1 MNPLAIITGAS
12 RGIGRGI
19 AIGLATEG
27 YDLVI
32 NYASSPEKAEEAK
45 NECYAAAEASGKS
58 IKIQAIKA
66 NIGVAN
72 ERENLIQQARDNFG
86 KLDLL
91 VNNAGITSI
100 GRADLLEANEKN
112 FDKLMAINLKG
123 PYFLSQLAAR
133 WMIETKKEQNVPQN
147 GKIINISSIS
157 AWAVSTNRGDYCMAK
172 AALGMMTKLYAV
184 RLADEGIGVYEVCPG
199 VIASDMTAPVKAK
212 YDKLIDEGIWPIK
225 RWGQPDDV
233 ASAVTAIAS
242 GAFPFSTGEVFN
254 VDGGFHLR
262 AL

>member
-100 GRADLLEANEKN
+100 GRADLLEV
-112 FDKLMAINLKG
+112 
-123 PYFLSQLAAR
+123 LAVLADRCSVFQILDFAR
-133 WMIETKKEQNVPQN
+133 FGEASLRTC
-147 GKIINISSIS
+147 
-157 AWAVSTNRGDYCMAK
+157 VSTLSG
-172 AALGMMTKLYAV
+172 
-184 RLADEGIGVYEVCPG
+184 CP
-199 VIASDMTAPVKAK
+199 
-212 YDKLIDEGIWPIK
+212 
-225 RWGQPDDV
+225 
-233 ASAVTAIAS
+233 AS
-242 GAFPFSTGEVFN
+242 GVGPAAIFEDGLVPFVF
-254 VDGGFHLR
+254 VGRITVTRAGGWWLR
-262 AL
+262 LPAGH